1 MNSNVRNF
9 LYDHPEH
16 YEAVFPEPN
25 EETPQ
30 MCLRMFA
37 RFLESPPSSI
47 LDIGCGTGRDLAALS
62 RDCPD
67 CWGVDYLETMIRYA
81 RGRHP
86 KLHFQVGDMRT
97 LRLQRSFD
105 VILCMGSAL
114 MYALTNEEVDQVLHT
129 FVLHAHPG
137 TLLILD
143 LNNAASYLG
152 GGIFKER
159 MESSVDGAGFS
170 ATAVARHHF
179 DRRRQILA
187 RKRTWRIPGR
197 PPIEDFCEY
206 RLFFPAE
213 LEHLLEEKGFRVV
226 GMFDNKELEETN
238 LSGRPFYVAALRT
251 RSGD

>member
-159 MESSVDGAGFS
+159 MESSVDGADFS

-179 DRRRQILA
+179 DRRWQILA
-187 RKRTWRIPGR
+187 RKRTWRIHGR